1 MQDARSWRYKTRDLI
16 VEDMTKNLQNNPD
29 MIRDFGTAIFDRNG
43 KYVRTDMSRLKEE
56 LKNMYTESGTLN
68 PDYKPKTNY
77 QIELD
82 KIKYSKA
89 SNSGKSVLGAPDLF
103 NTGEDAENFVSND
116 NAVSGDY
123 VRQNL
128 ATATNP
134 YRYSG
139 NAAIDPSDLSAK
151 FADQF
156 IKSANKIYTDTD
168 SRHVI
173 SELGIPGYKKVGDG
187 GTGITANA
195 LLTKV
200 DLKKGGAGAIA
211 FYQFGKDWANLRNKI
226 DGVESVISFEGAGA
240 AGFTSALANSSSR
253 LAESTSGIGKKL
265 LDDYMEWTKKHGTSA
280 NAFDMR
286 AQRIAANNVK
296 LGAMKFQLPEKF
308 LKEMLQEEKNPG
320 GYLSQENYDALV
332 KNGLSVIAPNNN
344 FNNLLHNS
352 TMSPLQSHVEYN
364 NEYTWQHPTGLG
376 SYTIRKGGDSE
387 PDYVTETILKDYS
400 GKQVGSLINNSTM
413 FGANLE
419 NDLNENIGTLNE
431 WATRGLKQSSMQSQN
446 IRMNTPA
453 SNQAKEAPAAAVPQ
467 EKSFSL
473 GQPD

>member
-1 MQDARSWRYKTRDLI
+1 
-16 VEDMTKNLQNNPD
+16 
-29 MIRDFGTAIFDRNG
+29 
-43 KYVRTDMSRLKEE
+43 
-56 LKNMYTESGTLN
+56 
-68 PDYKPKTNY
+68 
-77 QIELD
+77 
-82 KIKYSKA
+82 
-89 SNSGKSVLGAPDLF
+89 
-103 NTGEDAENFVSND
+103 
-116 NAVSGDY
+116 
-123 VRQNL
+123 
-128 ATATNP
+128 
-134 YRYSG
+134 
-139 NAAIDPSDLSAK
+139 
-151 FADQF
+151 
-156 IKSANKIYTDTD
+156 
-168 SRHVI
+168 
-173 SELGIPGYKKVGDG
+173 
-187 GTGITANA
+187 
-195 LLTKV
+195 
-200 DLKKGGAGAIA
+200 
-211 FYQFGKDWANLRNKI
+211 
-226 DGVESVISFEGAGA
+226 
-240 AGFTSALANSSSR
+240 
-253 LAESTSGIGKKL
+253 
-265 LDDYMEWTKKHGTSA
+265 MEWTKKHGTKA
-280 NAFDMR
+280 NAFDMT
-286 AQRIAANNVK
+286 AQRIAAQDMSK
-296 LGAMKFQLPEKF
+296 GAMTINLPDKF